1 MFADY
6 KNILRAQQT
15 FFFFFFAKI
24 VLFNF
29 FNSLVLLI
37 DLQKNIV
44 IYD

>member
-15 FFFFFFAKI
+15 FFFFFAKI